1 MHAWEYWTLPASGA
15 TWMLGQTSV
24 VADIFKCDAR
34 KMYRENWDGCR
45 DLWKENYRLSKL
57 ARRSTLIT
65 RLSVRVAQPNVE
77 KIYTL
82 PALPSPLPS
91 AMPASWWEA
100 LVLQYELERSTR
112 ASHSLVSQKEI
123 AIAICRKRASV
134 GHLLNPPSNIVRLA
148 SREGIGLSKKFKGN
162 PVTVRNTTLPEHSA
176 VCRSDS
182 LPCFFSQ
189 VLLAFSARI
198 NLNLPRTI

>member
-91 AMPASWWEA
+91 EMSASWWEA
-100 LVLQYELERSTR
+100 LVLGKSGDAVRPEDARLCLALIEARLAEGRDSGRPTR
-112 ASHSLVSQKEI
+112 LGQAKS
-123 AIAICRKRASV
+123 RKRS
-134 GHLLNPPSNIVRLA
+134 
-148 SREGIGLSKKFKGN
+148 
-162 PVTVRNTTLPEHSA
+162 
-176 VCRSDS
+176 
-182 LPCFFSQ
+182 
-189 VLLAFSARI
+189 
-198 NLNLPRTI
+198 